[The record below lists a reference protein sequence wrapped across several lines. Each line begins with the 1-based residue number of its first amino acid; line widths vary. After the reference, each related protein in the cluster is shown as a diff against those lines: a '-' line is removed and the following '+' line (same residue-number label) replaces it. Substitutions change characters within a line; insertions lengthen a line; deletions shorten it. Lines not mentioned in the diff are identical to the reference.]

1 MEVKN
6 IQLFNGDC
14 LEIMDKLIEAGIK
27 VDLIITDPPYQKTKN
42 KWDYVIPFDDM
53 WNRLKKLR
61 KDNTPIIL
69 FGQGIFSAK
78 LILSNEEEYRYSLI
92 WNKEHPSGFLNA
104 NKMPLSSH
112 EDILVFYKKL
122 PIYNPQKFKGKQNN
136 STGNTI
142 APKINNN
149 YNNFM
154 QEDNSKKYGDM
165 KFPRSILNFKKPHP
179 SVMVHPTQKPVELL
193 EYLIKTY
200 SNEKSL
206 VLDFTMGSGSTGIAC
221 KNLNRNFIGIE
232 IDKDYFKLAINRLE
246 VINE

>member
-1 MEVKN
+1 MVE
-6 IQLFNGDC
+6 LYHGDC
-14 LEIMDKLIEAGIK
+14 LKIMDQLIEKNIK
-27 VDLIITDPPYQKTKN
+27 VDLILTDPPYQKTKN
-42 KWDYVIPFDDM
+42 KWDCVIPFDEM
-53 WNRLKKLR
+53 WKRLKKLR
-61 KDNTPIIL
+61 KENTPIIL

-78 LILSNEEEYRYSLI
+78 LILSNQEEYRYSLI

-122 PIYNPQKFKGKQNN
+122 PTYNPQKFKGKQNN

-149 YNNFM
+149 YNNFI
-154 QEDNSKKYGDM
+154 QKDNSDRYGDM

-179 SVMVHPTQKPVELL
+179 SVMIHPTQKPTELL

-200 SNEKSL
+200 SNENDL
-206 VLDFTMGSGSTGIAC
+206 VLDFTMGSGSAGVAC
-221 KNLNRNFIGIE
+221 SNTNRNFIGIE
-232 IDKDYFKLAINRLE
+232 IDKKYYELAINRM
-246 VINE
+246 VG

>member
-1 MEVKN
+1 MEIKN
-6 IQLFNGDC
+6 IQLYNGDC
-14 LEIMDKLIEAGIK
+14 LEIMDKLIEKGIK
-27 VDLIITDPPYQKTKN
+27 VDLIIADTPYQKTKN
-42 KWDYVIPFDDM
+42 KWDSIIPFDKM
-53 WNRLKKLR
+53 WDKLKKIR
-61 KDNTPIIL
+61 KDNTAIVL

-104 NKMPLSSH
+104 NKMPLTSH
-112 EDILVFYKKL
+112 EDILIFYRKL

-142 APKINNN
+142 VPKINNN
-149 YNNFM
+149 YKAFY
-154 QEDNSKKYGDM
+154 QKDNSKKYGDM

-179 SVMVHPTQKPVELL
+179 SVMVHPTQKPIELL

-246 VINE
+246 VRNE

>member
-1 MEVKN
+1 MEIKD
-6 IQLFNGDC
+6 IQLYNGDC
-14 LEIMDKLIEAGIK
+14 LEIMDKLIDADIK

-78 LILSNEEEYRYSLI
+78 LILSNEEEYKYSLI

-122 PIYNPQKFKGKQNN
+122 PIYNPQKFKGQQNN

-142 APKINNN
+142 APKICPVQ
-149 YNNFM
+149 FL
-154 QEDNSKKYGDM
+154 S
-165 KFPRSILNFKKPHP
+165 
-179 SVMVHPTQKPVELL
+179 SVF
-193 EYLIKTY
+193 
-200 SNEKSL
+200 SSSL
-206 VLDFTMGSGSTGIAC
+206 
-221 KNLNRNFIGIE
+221 FI
-232 IDKDYFKLAINRLE
+232 
-246 VINE
+246 

>member
-1 MEVKN
+1 MEIKN
-6 IQLFNGDC
+6 IQLYNGNC

-92 WNKEHPSGFLNA
+92 WNKEHPS
-104 NKMPLSSH
+104 
-112 EDILVFYKKL
+112 
-122 PIYNPQKFKGKQNN
+122 
-136 STGNTI
+136 
-142 APKINNN
+142 
-149 YNNFM
+149 
-154 QEDNSKKYGDM
+154 
-165 KFPRSILNFKKPHP
+165 
-179 SVMVHPTQKPVELL
+179 VMVHPTQKPVELL

-246 VINE
+246 VRNE

>member
-1 MEVKN
+1 MGEMYK
-6 IQLFNGDC
+6 LFNGDC
-14 LEIMDKLIEAGIK
+14 LEVMDKLIEKGII
-27 VDLIITDPPYQKTKN
+27 VDAIICDPPYGTTAC
-42 KWDYVIPFDDM
+42 KWDTVIPFEDM
-53 WNRLKKLR
+53 WDRIKKLR
-61 KDNTPIIL
+61 KDNTAIIL

-78 LILSNEEEYRYSLI
+78 LILSNEKEYRYSLI

-122 PIYNPQKFKGKQNN
+122 PIYNPQKFKGQQNN

-149 YNNFM
+149 YNNFILK
-154 QEDNSKKYGDM
+154 DNSKKYGDM

-200 SNEKSL
+200 SNENNL

-221 KNLNRNFIGIE
+221 KKLNRNFIGIE
-232 IDKDYFKLAINRLE
+232 INKDYFKLAINRLE
-246 VINE
+246 VGTR